1 MRKKNIQ
8 SDYTLINSDDFNVVE
23 AYKILRTN
31 LEFSIVGGNG
41 HKIIMVTS
49 SIPQEGK
56 THIAANLAVF
66 LTQIGYKVLLM
77 DCDLRKPKIH
87 RFFNLSNKT
96 GITNIVFKKTLIEDV
111 INEVNPKLSILCS
124 GPTPPNSVEIL
135 NSKGMH
141 DLVISLASQFDYVL
155 IDTPPAAF
163 LSDASVLAPIT
174 NGVLY
179 VIKHSSTPIDVIKQG
194 IDNLKKA
201 NANIIGAILSQIEM
215 GQLGGHYHY
224 NYKYMD
230 HYNNEEKAKAKTKSR
245 KPVKKS
251 NPSGRYSSW

>member
-1 MRKKNIQ
+1 MRKKNVQ
-8 SDYTLINSDDFNVVE
+8 ADYTLVNSDDFNVVE
-23 AYKILRTN
+23 AYKVLRTN
-31 LEFSIVGGNG
+31 LEFSIVGENS
-41 HKIIMVTS
+41 HKVIMVTS
-49 SIPQEGK
+49 SVPQEGK
-56 THIAANLAVF
+56 THIAANLSVF

-96 GITNIVFKKTLIEDV
+96 GITNIVFKKALVEDV
-111 INEVNPKLSILCS
+111 INEVNPKLYVLCS
-124 GPTPPNSVEIL
+124 GPTPPNAVEIL
-135 NSKGMH
+135 SSKGIQ
-141 DLVISLASQFDYVL
+141 DLVKSVSSQFDYVL

-201 NANIIGAILSQIEM
+201 NANIIGAIFSQVEM
-215 GQLGGHYHY
+215 SQFGGHYHY
-224 NYKYMD
+224 KYMD
-230 HYNNEEKAKAKTKSR
+230 QYSSDDKAKSKAK
-245 KPVKKS
+245 KPVKLSK
-251 NPSGRYSSW
+251 PSGRYNSW